1 MKKYDYII
9 LGTGPAAYKLVKL
22 LDTQHKSILT
32 VESGLFGG
40 TCPNVGCEP
49 KIYLDGAVQAVLSNQ
64 QFEKEGIISQ
74 GGKLNWAQ
82 LMKDKK
88 ARFASWPN
96 ETRKNIS
103 KISDVISGSAH
114 FVDRQTIEVNR

>member
-49 KIYLDGAVQAVLSNQ
+49 KIYLDGAAQTILSNW
-64 QFEKEGIISQ
+64 QFEKDGIISQ

-82 LMKDKK
+82 LMKTKRRDLQAGQMKQ
-88 ARFASWPN
+88 
-96 ETRKNIS
+96 E
-103 KISDVISGSAH
+103 KILAKSVM
-114 FVDRQTIEVNR
+114 

>member
-9 LGTGPAAYKLVKL
+9 LGTGPAAYQLIKL
-22 LDTQHKSILT
+22 LATQHKSILV

-49 KIYLDGAVQAVLSNQ
+49 KIYLDGAVQAILSSR

-74 GGKLNWAQ
+74 IGKLNWSQ
-82 LMKDKK
+82 LMKEKK
-88 ARFASWPN
+88 DLLAGQMKQERTLVKS
-96 ETRKNIS
+96 
-103 KISDVISGSAH
+103 VM
-114 FVDRQTIEVNR
+114 

>member
-49 KIYLDGAVQAVLSNQ
+49 KIYLDGAVQAVLSNHERQ
-64 QFEKEGIISQ
+64 KGTIC
-74 GGKLNWAQ
+74 KLA
-82 LMKDKK
+82 K
-88 ARFASWPN
+88 
-96 ETRKNIS
+96 
-103 KISDVISGSAH
+103 
-114 FVDRQTIEVNR
+114 

>member
-1 MKKYDYII
+1 M
-9 LGTGPAAYKLVKL
+9 
-22 LDTQHKSILT
+22 
-32 VESGLFGG
+32 FGG

-96 ETRKNIS
+96 ETRKILVKS
-103 KISDVISGSAH
+103 VM
-114 FVDRQTIEVNR
+114 